1 MNKRELG
8 WVQSQS
14 TRSRSIMTTLG
25 VLITL
30 FVTLFL
36 AVNNLLET
44 STLLIVNEKTLQ
56 ITDINNLIFA
66 YIIVYVILLIFNLVV
81 TVSYESAISHEFL
94 ANSSEEIEI
103 RDLSLQQFVSQE
115 SEKAITFSIA
125 LAVGFLS
132 YMIIY
137 GYVPSFLF
145 FILLEL
151 GAFLLYYIIMKIIMK
166 IKHHK
171 PKK

>member
-1 MNKRELG
+1 MNEREWG

-36 AVNNLLET
+36 AVNNLPET

-56 ITDINNLIFA
+56 ITDINYLIFA
-66 YIIVYVILLIFNLVV
+66 YVLFYAAFLLVNLAV
-81 TVSYESAISHEFL
+81 TISYESAISHEFL

-103 RDLSLQQFVSQE
+103 RVFSLQQFVSQE
-115 SEKAITFSIA
+115 TEIAITFSIA

-132 YMIIY
+132 VMIID
-137 GYVPSFLF
+137 GYVLSFWVFLIF
-145 FILLEL
+145 EFLALLIN
-151 GAFLLYYIIMKIIMK
+151 YVMMKR
-166 IKHHK
+166 KHH
-171 PKK
+171 

>member
-1 MNKRELG
+1 
-8 WVQSQS
+8 
-14 TRSRSIMTTLG
+14 MTTLG

-36 AVNNLLET
+36 AVNNLPET
-44 STLLIVNEKTLQ
+44 STLLIIHEKTLQ

-66 YIIVYVILLIFNLVV
+66 YVLFYAAFLLVNLAF
-81 TVSYESAISHEFL
+81 TVSYESAIFPEFL
-94 ANSSEEIEI
+94 ANSGEEIQI
-103 RDLSLQQFVSQE
+103 RDFSLQQFVSQE

-125 LAVGFLS
+125 LDVGFLS

-137 GYVPSFLF
+137 GYVPSFWF
-145 FILLEL
+145 FIILEL

-171 PKK
+171 PKKEGSKS